1 MTLADLLVYPA
12 FRGLGWLAVAS
23 CFVLV
28 AVVAVI
34 VISHV
39 LFSLGRRSSLYKKR
53 QPVEGWNKRFYPAAS
68 GMIIVLLGLGLW
80 LRSQL

>member
-12 FRGLGWLAVAS
+12 FRGLAWLTVSAL
-23 CFVLV
+23 FV
-28 AVVAVI
+28 AVGVI
-34 VISHV
+34 AAIIISHV
-39 LFSLGRRSSLYKKR
+39 MFSLGRRSSLYKKK

-68 GMIIVLLGLGLW
+68 SMIVLLIALGLW